1 MQSPQHQ
8 STQSQGAAK
17 PHPGRRVLVVDDDI
31 DTAQTLFFLLLDM
44 GHDAA
49 YATDGRRALAAARKL
64 QPEFIFLDIGL
75 PDLDGRDVAK
85 VLRKVPGCENALII
99 AVTGL
104 GDDQRDRMLTAGCD
118 AFYTK
123 PLQPH
128 LLEGLL
134 KR

>member
-1 MQSPQHQ
+1 M
-8 STQSQGAAK
+8 AAQAAMK
-17 PHPGRRVLVVDDDI
+17 LHPGRRVLVIDDDI
-31 DTAQTLFFLLLDM
+31 DTAQTLFFLLLDL
-44 GHDAA
+44 GHDAG

-75 PDLDGRDVAK
+75 PDVDGRVVAK
-85 VLRKVPGCENALII
+85 DLRRVPGCENSLII

-104 GDDQRDRMLTAGCD
+104 GDEHRERMLAAGCD

-123 PLQPH
+123 PLEPR

-134 KR
+134 RR

>member
-1 MQSPQHQ
+1 MQAH
-8 STQSQGAAK
+8 AARK
-17 PHPGRRVLVVDDDI
+17 LHPGRRILVVDDDI
-31 DTAQTLFFLLLDM
+31 DSAQTLFLLLLDM

-49 YATDGRRALAAARKL
+49 YATDGRAALRAARKMR
-64 QPEFIFLDIGL
+64 PEFIFLDIGL
-75 PDLDGRDVAK
+75 PDLDGSEVAK
-85 VLRKVPGCENALII
+85 DLRRVPGCEDTLII

-104 GDDQRDRMLTAGCD
+104 GDEHRGRMLAAGCD

-123 PLQPH
+123 PVEPD

>member
-1 MQSPQHQ
+1 M
-8 STQSQGAAK
+8 AAQAAMK
-17 PHPGRRVLVVDDDI
+17 LHPGRRVLVIDDDI
-31 DTAQTLFFLLLDM
+31 ETAQTLFFVLLDL

-75 PDLDGRDVAK
+75 PDVDGRVVAK
-85 VLRKVPGCENALII
+85 DLRRVPGCENSLII

-104 GDDQRDRMLTAGCD
+104 GDEHRERMLAAGCD

-123 PLQPH
+123 PLEPH

-134 KR
+134 RR

>member
-1 MQSPQHQ
+1 MP
-8 STQSQGAAK
+8 SQAATK
-17 PHPGRRVLVVDDDI
+17 LQAGRRILVVDDDI
-31 DTAQTLFFLLLDM
+31 DSAQTLFLLLLDM

-49 YATDGRRALAAARKL
+49 YATDGRGALAAARKIR
-64 QPEFIFLDIGL
+64 PEFVLLDIGL
-75 PDLDGRDVAK
+75 PDLDGSEVAK
-85 VLRKVPGCENALII
+85 DLRRLPGCEDTLII

-104 GDDQRDRMLTAGCD
+104 GDEHRGRMLAAGCD

-123 PLQPH
+123 PVAPD

>member
-1 MQSPQHQ
+1 M
-8 STQSQGAAK
+8 AAQAAMK
-17 PHPGRRVLVVDDDI
+17 LHPGRRVLVIDDDI
-31 DTAQTLFFLLLDM
+31 DTAQTLFFLLLDL

-75 PDLDGRDVAK
+75 PDVDGRVVAK
-85 VLRKVPGCENALII
+85 DLRRVPGCENSLII

-104 GDDQRDRMLTAGCD
+104 GDEHRDRMLAAGCD

-123 PLQPH
+123 PLEPH

-134 KR
+134 RR